1 MKTGINLLLWTTRVE
16 EQHLPILS
24 QIKAEGYTGA
34 EIPIHRA
41 DPSHYHWLGK
51 QLDALGLERTA
62 STALPGPEA
71 NLIGSEDSARQA
83 AIDYLKGIIDSAHAL
98 GSQILIGPMY
108 QALCAFTG
116 TGPTEEEFGWAEEG
130 LRAVAPHA
138 EAAGVVLCLEPLNR
152 FECHLLNTIES
163 AAALVQRVD
172 HPHVRIMYDTF
183 HANLEEADPFQPIDA
198 FSEWI
203 AHVHISENHRG
214 APGSGHAPLKE
225 TIRRFL
231 AAGYDGPFVVEAFGT
246 ALPEL
251 AEATRCWRP
260 TFSSE
265 TEVLEA
271 GIRLFREVAEEG

>member
-1 MKTGINLLLWTTRVE
+1 MKTGINLLLWTTCVE
-16 EQHLPILS
+16 KQHLPLLAE
-24 QIKAEGYTGA
+24 IKAAGYSGA
-34 EIPIHRA
+34 EIPIHGT
-41 DPSHYHWLGK
+41 DPSHYRWLGE

-71 NLIGSEDSARQA
+71 NLIGSDAASRQA
-83 AIDYLKGIIDSAHAL
+83 GIDYLKGIIDSTHAL
-98 GSQILIGPMY
+98 GSKILIGPMY

-116 TGPTEEEFGWAEEG
+116 AGPTEQEFSWAEEG

-152 FECHLLNTIES
+152 FECHLLNTIE
-163 AAALVQRVD
+163 AGATFVQRIN
-172 HPHVRIMYDTF
+172 HPNIRIMYDTF
-183 HANLEEADPFQPIDA
+183 HANIEEADPFQPIDD
-198 FSEWI
+198 FGEWI

-231 AAGYDGPFVVEAFGT
+231 AAGYTGPFVVEAFGT
-246 ALPEL
+246 SLPEL

-260 TFSSE
+260 TFHSE
-265 TEVLEA
+265 TDVLEA
-271 GIRLFREVAEEG
+271 GIRLFREVANKS